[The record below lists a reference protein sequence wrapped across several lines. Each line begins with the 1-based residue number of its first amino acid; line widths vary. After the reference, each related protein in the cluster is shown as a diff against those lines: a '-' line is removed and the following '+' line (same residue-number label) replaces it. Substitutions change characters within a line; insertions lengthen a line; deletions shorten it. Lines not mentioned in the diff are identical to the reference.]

1 MRVVID
7 ANVII
12 SALLSRNGVPGKL
25 LTLLVEEKHVFLI
38 SDKTMAELRRI
49 LNYPKIKKLL
59 KLTDNEI
66 EQLVS
71 SIEILAEEV
80 DTTLVP
86 SGLECRDPD
95 DVEYLA
101 VATLG
106 HAECIVS
113 GDRDL
118 LTLRTVE
125 GIPVLTPVEMLERLT
140 RS

>member
-25 LTLLVEEKHVFLI
+25 LTLLIEEKHVFLI
-38 SDKTMAELRRI
+38 SGKTMAELRRI
-49 LNYPKIKKLL
+49 LNYPKIRKFSKLS
-59 KLTDNEI
+59 DNEI
-66 EQLVS
+66 EQFVS

-80 DTTLVP
+80 DTSFIP
-86 SGLECRDPD
+86 SGLECRDPE

-113 GDRDL
+113 GDKDL
-118 LTLRTVE
+118 LTLDAVE
-125 GIPVLTPVEMLERLT
+125 GIPVVAPAVMLERLR